1 MTPRSTLIQ
10 RLHAS
15 PFQGVLAITG
25 GGSGAIA
32 ELLQVPGASASV
44 LEAIVPYS
52 EASLA
57 ALLGGVPDHACHVE
71 TARAMAMAAFRRAQ
85 TLTDAP
91 ANDVFGLGASASLR
105 TLDPKRGEHRVHIA
119 VQTLATTLSWSLTL
133 EKDARSRSEEEA
145 LTVDLILHALAQCAE
160 IEDALALALRE
171 SEEIDFQRH
180 DAEPHWH
187 GLLRGDLPA
196 VAHPAPE
203 KSERRLIFP
212 GAFNP
217 YHEGH
222 RHMAELAQRHLGM
235 SVEYELCI
243 HNVDKPSLNYADLR
257 TRIQQ
262 FPTGATVWLTAT
274 PTFVEKSEVF
284 PGASFIVGTDTL
296 VRIGAARYYDG
307 GEGKRDR
314 AIDAIVASGCRFIVF
329 ARKIGDRFVS
339 LEDLELPEKL
349 AAICD
354 TLPHPFRV
362 DVSSTELRRGEED
375 SGD

>member
-1 MTPRSTLIQ
+1 MTQRRTLVQ

-25 GGSGAIA
+25 GGSGAIV
-32 ELLQVPGASASV
+32 ELLQVPGASSSV

-57 ALLGGVPDHACHVE
+57 ALLGGVPDQACHVA

-105 TLDPKRGEHRVHIA
+105 TLNPKRGDHRMHIA
-119 VQTLATTLSWSLTL
+119 VQTLASTLSWSLTL
-133 EKDARSRSEEEA
+133 EKDARSRQKEEA
-145 LTVDLILHALAQCAE
+145 LAVDLILRALAEGAG
-160 IEDALALALRE
+160 IEDSLPLALRANE
-171 SEEIDFQRH
+171 KIDFQRH

-187 GLLRGDLPA
+187 GLLSGELSA
-196 VAHPAPE
+196 VTHPPPP
-203 KSERRLIFP
+203 KSERRIIFP
-212 GAFNP
+212 GSFNP

-222 RHMAELAQRHLGM
+222 RRMAELAQRHLGM
-235 SVEYELCI
+235 PVEYELCI
-243 HNVDKPSLNYADLR
+243 HNVDKPTLDYADLR
-257 TRIQQ
+257 SRTQQ

-296 VRIGAARYYDG
+296 VRIGESRYYDG
-307 GEGKRDR
+307 DEDRRNR
-314 AIDAIVASGCRFIVF
+314 AIEAIVAHGCRFIVF
-329 ARKIGDRFVS
+329 ARKIGERFVS
-339 LEDLELPEKL
+339 LEDLELPHEL
-349 AAICD
+349 SAICD
-354 TLPHPFRV
+354 PLPHPFRV
-362 DVSSTELRRGEED
+362 DVSSTELRQGEENA
-375 SGD
+375 G